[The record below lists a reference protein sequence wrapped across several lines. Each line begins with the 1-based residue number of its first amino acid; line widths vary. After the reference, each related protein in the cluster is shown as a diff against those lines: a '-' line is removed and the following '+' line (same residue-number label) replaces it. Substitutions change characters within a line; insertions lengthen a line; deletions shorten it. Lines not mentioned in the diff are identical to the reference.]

1 MEQEEN
7 ILVSVIQPAASKAMI
22 DAFLNPL
29 FLQLIEDA
37 RRISPHYETLWED
50 IQKLHIAGGK
60 RLRSYMTL
68 LTYEAFSKKPPE
80 TILPAAAAAELLHMA
95 MLVHDDIIDRDD
107 IRYGVKNVT
116 GEYLIH
122 YEELIKDEADRRHY
136 ANSAAIL
143 AGDLLISET
152 YILMTETK
160 TNPAAIVAAQRLIA
174 KAMFHVIA
182 GELLDTE
189 ASFRGK
195 DAADPLVIA
204 EEKTASYS
212 FVSPFLIGATLA
224 EASSAQQEILQKL
237 GEQLGI
243 GYQLRDDLLG
253 IFGDE
258 IQTGKSIDSDIKEGK
273 RTLLVE
279 AFDTYATEAQRQEFN
294 GLFGRQDI
302 TQKDIKRVKTLL
314 VESGAKEAVEIQ
326 INALQEYTHALL
338 ESLDI
343 DTQHRKAFGALIDLC
358 LKRDK

>member
-1 MEQEEN
+1 MEQADTTSTKV
-7 ILVSVIQPAASKAMI
+7 LAPAQSKVMV
-22 DAFLNPL
+22 DAFLTPL
-29 FLQLIEDA
+29 LTQLTENA
-37 RRISPHYETLWED
+37 RRISPHYETLWQD
-50 IQKLHIAGGK
+50 IQKLYGAGGK

-80 TILPAAAAAELLHMA
+80 TILPAAVATELLHMA

-122 YEELIKDEADRRHY
+122 YEELINDEASRRHY
-136 ANSAAIL
+136 ANSAALL
-143 AGDLLISET
+143 AGDLLISEA

-160 TNPAAIVAAQRLIA
+160 ANPTAIVAAQRLIA

-195 DAADPLVIA
+195 DAADPLIIA

-224 EASSAQQEILQKL
+224 EAHSTQQEILQKL

-253 IFGDE
+253 VFGDE
-258 IQTGKSIDSDIKEGK
+258 LQTGKSTDSDIKEGK
-273 RTLLVE
+273 QTLLIKE
-279 AFDTYATEAQRQEFN
+279 FYAAATETQQQEFSR
-294 GLFGRQDI
+294 LFGHQDI
-302 TQKDIKRVKTLL
+302 SAEATQRIKTLL
-314 VESGAKEAVEIQ
+314 IESGAKRAVEVQ
-326 INALQEYTHALL
+326 IDAFQEYAQTLVA
-338 ESLDI
+338 SLDI
-343 DTQHRKAFGALIDLC
+343 DPWHRHAFGLLIDLC

>member
-1 MEQEEN
+1 MKQEGTTPKN
-7 ILVSVIQPAASKAMI
+7 VITPAESKTMI

-29 FLQLIEDA
+29 FKQLTENA
-37 RRISPHYETLWED
+37 RRVSPHYETLWQD
-50 IQKLHIAGGK
+50 VHKLYSAGGK

-68 LTYEAFSKKPPE
+68 LTYEAFSKKPAK

-95 MLVHDDIIDRDD
+95 MLVHDDVIDRDD
-107 IRYGVKNVT
+107 IRYGIKNVT

-143 AGDLLISET
+143 AGDLLISEA
-152 YILMTETK
+152 YILITETK
-160 TNPAAIVAAQRLIA
+160 TNPAAIVAAQHLIA

-189 ASFRGK
+189 ASFRGG
-195 DAADPLVIA
+195 DSAHPLLIA

-212 FVSPFLIGATLA
+212 FVSPFLMGAVLA
-224 EASSAQQEILQKL
+224 EATLAQQEILQKL

-243 GYQLRDDLLG
+243 GYQLRDDILG

-258 IQTGKSIDSDIKEGK
+258 AKTGKSASGDIKEGK
-273 RTLLVE
+273 QTLLIE
-279 AFDTYATEAQRQEFN
+279 EFGILATEAQQTEFRTI
-294 GLFGRQDI
+294 FGRHDVSE
-302 TQKDIKRVKTLL
+302 KELKRIKTLL
-314 VESGAKEAVEIQ
+314 VESGAKQAVEIQ
-326 INALQEYTHALL
+326 IDAFREYTLALL
-338 ESLDI
+338 ESLNI
-343 DTQHRKAFGALIDLC
+343 DAPHKEAFSTLIELC

>member
-1 MEQEEN
+1 MEQADTTSTKVLAPTESR
-7 ILVSVIQPAASKAMI
+7 VMV
-22 DAFLNPL
+22 DAFLTPL
-29 FLQLIEDA
+29 LAQLTENA
-37 RRISPHYETLWED
+37 RRISPHYETLWQD
-50 IQKLHIAGGK
+50 IQKLYSAGGK

-80 TILPAAAAAELLHMA
+80 IVLPAAAAAELIHMA

-107 IRYGVKNVT
+107 VRYGTKNVT

-122 YEELIKDEADRRHY
+122 YEELIDDETNRRHY

-143 AGDLLISET
+143 AGDLLISEA

-160 TNPAAIVAAQRLIA
+160 TNPAAIVATQRLIA

-195 DAADPLVIA
+195 DATDPLVIA

-253 IFGDE
+253 IFGDK
-258 IQTGKSIDSDIKEGK
+258 QRTGKSTDGDIKEGK
-273 RTLLVE
+273 QTLLVKE
-279 AFDTYATEAQRQEFN
+279 FNATATEAQQQEFHS
-294 GLFGRQDI
+294 LFGQQDI
-302 TQKDIKRVKTLL
+302 SAEAIQRIKSLL
-314 VESGAKEAVEIQ
+314 IESGAKESVETQ
-326 INALQEYTHALL
+326 IDAFQEYAHTLVA
-338 ESLDI
+338 SLDI
-343 DTQHRKAFGALIDLC
+343 DTWHRHAFNLLIDLC

>member
-1 MEQEEN
+1 
-7 ILVSVIQPAASKAMI
+7 
-22 DAFLNPL
+22 
-29 FLQLIEDA
+29 
-37 RRISPHYETLWED
+37 
-50 IQKLHIAGGK
+50 
-60 RLRSYMTL
+60 MTL
-68 LTYEAFSKKPPE
+68 LTYEAFSKKPAQ

-95 MLVHDDIIDRDD
+95 MLIHDDIIDRDD

-122 YEELIKDEADRRHY
+122 YEELIKDEAERRHY

-143 AGDLLISET
+143 AGDLLVSEA

-160 TNPAAIVAAQRLIA
+160 IKPAAIVAAQRLIA
-174 KAMFHVIA
+174 KSMFHVVA

-195 DAADPLVIA
+195 DAADPLLIA

-258 IQTGKSIDSDIKEGK
+258 IQTGKSTDSDIKEGK
-273 RTLLVE
+273 RTLLIE
-279 AFDTYATEAQRQEFN
+279 EFNTYATEDQQREFN
-294 GLFGRQDI
+294 SLFGRQDI
-302 TQKDIKRVKTLL
+302 TKKDIKRIKTLL
-314 VESGAKEAVEIQ
+314 IESGAKEAVEIQ

-338 ESLDI
+338 LSLDI
-343 DTQHRKAFGALIDLC
+343 GTQHRKAFGGLIDLC

>member
-1 MEQEEN
+1 
-7 ILVSVIQPAASKAMI
+7 
-22 DAFLNPL
+22 
-29 FLQLIEDA
+29 
-37 RRISPHYETLWED
+37 
-50 IQKLHIAGGK
+50 
-60 RLRSYMTL
+60 MTL

-143 AGDLLISET
+143 AGDLLISEA
-152 YILMTETK
+152 YILITETK
-160 TNPAAIVAAQRLIA
+160 TNLAAIVAAQRLIS

-195 DAADPLVIA
+195 DAADPLLIA

-212 FVSPFLIGATLA
+212 FVSPFLMGATLA
-224 EASSAQQEILQKL
+224 EASSQQQEILQKL

-258 IQTGKSIDSDIKEGK
+258 TKTGKSTDSDIKEGK
-273 RTLLVE
+273 RTLLIE
-279 AFDTYATEAQRQEFN
+279 QFDTYATKAQQSEFSRI
-294 GLFGRQDI
+294 FGRQDI
-302 TQKDIKRVKTLL
+302 SKEDTQRVKTLL
-314 VESGAKEAVEIQ
+314 IESGAKEAVEIQ
-326 INALQEYTHALL
+326 ITALQQYTQTLL

-343 DTQHRKAFGALIDLC
+343 DAEHRQAFGALIDLC
-358 LKRDK
+358 LTREK

>member
-1 MEQEEN
+1 MKHEGN
-7 ILVSVIQPAASKAMI
+7 TPLSVIRPADSKAMV

-29 FLQLIEDA
+29 FRELIENA

-50 IQKLHIAGGK
+50 IQKLYIAGGK
-60 RLRSYMTL
+60 RFRSYMTL

-80 TILPAAAAAELLHMA
+80 TILPAAAAAELIHMA

-122 YEELIKDEADRRHY
+122 YEELIKDEAERRHY

-143 AGDLLISET
+143 AGDLLISEA

-160 TNPAAIVAAQRLIA
+160 IKPSAVVAAQRLIA

-195 DAADPLVIA
+195 DGADPLVIA

-212 FVSPFLIGATLA
+212 FVSPFLMGATLA

-258 IQTGKSIDSDIKEGK
+258 VQTGKSVDSDIKEGK
-273 RTLLVE
+273 RTLLIE
-279 AFDTYATEAQRQEFN
+279 EFDTYATEAQQREFSS
-294 GLFGRQDI
+294 LFGRQDI
-302 TQKDIKRVKTLL
+302 SKKEIKRVKTLL
-314 VESGAKEAVEIQ
+314 IESGAKEAIEIQ
-326 INALQEYTHALL
+326 INAFRQYTHALL
-338 ESLDI
+338 KSLDI
-343 DTQHRKAFGALIDLC
+343 DKEHRKAFGMLIDLC

>member
-1 MEQEEN
+1 MEQTDTTSTRV
-7 ILVSVIQPAASKAMI
+7 LTPAKSKVMV
-22 DAFLNPL
+22 DAFLTP
-29 FLQLIEDA
+29 FFTQLTENA
-37 RRISPHYETLWED
+37 RRISPHYETLLED
-50 IQKLHIAGGK
+50 VQKLSIAGGK

-68 LTYEAFSKKPPE
+68 LTYEAFSKKSPG

-95 MLVHDDIIDRDD
+95 MLVHDDMIDRDD
-107 IRYGVKNVT
+107 IRYGIKNVT

-122 YEELIKDEADRRHY
+122 YEELIKDGSDRRHY

-143 AGDLLISET
+143 AGDLLISEA
-152 YILMTETK
+152 YILITETK
-160 TNPAAIVAAQRLIA
+160 TNPAAIVAVQRLIA

-212 FVSPFLIGATLA
+212 FVTPFLIGATLA
-224 EASSAQQEILQKL
+224 GASSAQQEILQKL

-253 IFGDE
+253 VFGDE
-258 IQTGKSIDSDIKEGK
+258 TQTGKSTDSDIKEGK
-273 RTLLVE
+273 RTLLIE
-279 AFDTYATEAQRQEFN
+279 AFTTYATAVQQSEFSS
-294 GLFGRQDI
+294 LFGRQDI
-302 TQKDIKRVKTLL
+302 SRKEIDRVKTLL
-314 VESGAKEAVEIQ
+314 IESGAKDTIEIQ

-343 DTQHRKAFGALIDLC
+343 DVAHRQAFGMLIDLC
-358 LKRDK
+358 LKRDR